1 MCLIFLSLHQHP
13 NYKLIVAANRDE
25 FYARKTM
32 PAEFWKDHPQIVGG
46 RDLEAV
52 KPDGTCGTW
61 MAMNKNGRIAM
72 VTNYRD
78 LKNIKSKA
86 PSRGHLV
93 TDFLLTDELPEKYL
107 KAIEKNKND
116 YNGFNLIVGNAEELF
131 YLSNYKEGIVKIE
144 NGFHGLSN
152 ALLNTPWPKVKVGK
166 EKMSHLFAAE
176 KIEAVNLFNGLYN
189 DHQASD
195 DQLPDTGVGLE
206 RERMLSAMF
215 IKSPNYG
222 SRCST
227 VVTIDQNNHV
237 EFTERVYDLK
247 SFAFEDRSF
256 SFGLNLL

>member
-25 FYARKTM
+25 FYARKTVA
-32 PAEFWKDHPQIVGG
+32 AEFWNDHPQIVGG
-46 RDLEAV
+46 KDLEAR

-78 LKNIKSKA
+78 LKNLKSQA

-93 TDFLLTDELPEKYL
+93 TDFLLSDSRPEKYL
-107 KAIEKNKND
+107 KSIEPRASL
-116 YNGFNLIVGNAEELF
+116 YNGFNLIVGSAEELF
-131 YLSNYKEGIVKIE
+131 YLSNYKEGIVNIE

-152 ALLNTPWPKVKVGK
+152 HLLDTPWPKVRRGK
-166 EKMSHLFAAE
+166 EKMKVLFEE
-176 KIEAVNLFNGLYN
+176 KKIKPEEILSALY
-189 DHQASD
+189 DEQQAPD
-195 DQLPDTGVGLE
+195 EQLPDTGVGLE
-206 RERMLSAMF
+206 RERMLSSMF

-227 VVTIDQNNHV
+227 VVTIDRNNKV
-237 EFTERVYDLK
+237 EFTERVYDLVT
-247 SFAFEDRSF
+247 FAFTEKHFAFDVR
-256 SFGLNLL
+256 G

>member
-13 NYKLIVAANRDE
+13 KYKLIVAANRDE
-25 FYARKTM
+25 FYARKTVA
-32 PAEFWKDHPQIVGG
+32 AEFWEDHPQIVGG
-46 RDLEAV
+46 RDLEAR

-78 LKNIKSKA
+78 LKNLKSVA

-93 TDFLLTDELPEKYL
+93 TDFLLTDEHPQNYL
-107 KAIEKNKND
+107 KPIEKDKHL
-116 YNGFNLIVGNAEELF
+116 YNGFNLIVGNAEELY
-131 YLSNYKEGIVKIE
+131 YLSNYKEGITKIE

-152 ALLNTPWPKVKVGK
+152 ALLDTPWPKVTKGK
-166 EKMSHLFAAE
+166 EIMKPLFSEE
-176 KIEAVNLFNGLYN
+176 KIDPEKILNALR
-189 DHQASD
+189 DEHQALD
-195 DQLPDTGVGLE
+195 NQLPDTGVGIE
-206 RERMLSAMF
+206 RERMLSSMF

-227 VVTIDQNNHV
+227 VVTIDHHNKA

-247 SFAFEDRSF
+247 TFEF
-256 SFGLNLL
+256 TQQTFVFEVK

>member
-25 FYARKTM
+25 FYARKTVA
-32 PAEFWKDHPQIVGG
+32 AEFWNDHPQIVGG
-46 RDLEAV
+46 KDLEAR

-78 LKNIKSKA
+78 LKNLKSQA

-93 TDFLLTDELPEKYL
+93 TDFLLSDSRPEKYL
-107 KAIEKNKND
+107 KSIEPRASL
-116 YNGFNLIVGNAEELF
+116 YNGFNLIVGSAEELF
-131 YLSNYKEGIVKIE
+131 YLSNYKEGIVNIE

-152 ALLNTPWPKVKVGK
+152 HLLDTPWPKVRRGK
-166 EKMSHLFAAE
+166 EKMKILFEE
-176 KIEAVNLFNGLYN
+176 KKIKPEEILSALY
-189 DHQASD
+189 DEQQAPD
-195 DQLPDTGVGLE
+195 EQLPDTGVGLE
-206 RERMLSAMF
+206 RERMLSSMF

-227 VVTIDQNNHV
+227 VVTIDRNNKV
-237 EFTERVYDLK
+237 EFTERVYDFTT
-247 SFAFEDRSF
+247 FAFTEKRFAFDVR
-256 SFGLNLL
+256 G

>member
-1 MCLIFLSLHQHP
+1 MCLIFLSLNQHP

-25 FYARKTM
+25 FYARQTS
-32 PAEFWKDHPQIVGG
+32 PAEFWKEHPQIVGG
-46 RDLEAV
+46 RDLEAR

-78 LKNIKSKA
+78 LKNLKSVA
-86 PSRGHLV
+86 PSRGYLV
-93 TDFLLTDELPEKYL
+93 TDFLLSDESPEKYL
-107 KAIEKNKND
+107 KPIEKNKND

-131 YLSNYKEGIVKIE
+131 YLSNYKDGIVRIE

-152 ALLNTPWPKVKVGK
+152 HLLDTPWPKVKEGK
-166 EKMSHLFAAE
+166 EKMKPLFDE
-176 KIEAVNLFNGLYN
+176 NKIDSKKILNALY
-189 DHQASD
+189 DEHQAPD
-195 DQLPDTGVGLE
+195 NQLPDTGVGLE
-206 RERMLSAMF
+206 RERMLSSMF

-227 VVTIDQNNHV
+227 VVTVDRNGKV

-247 SFAFEDRSF
+247 TFEFTEKSF
-256 SFGLNLL
+256 SFDVRG

>member
-1 MCLIFLSLHQHP
+1 MCLIFLSLHQHA

-25 FYARKTM
+25 FYARQTA
-32 PAEFWKDHPQIVGG
+32 PAEFWEDHPQIIGG
-46 RDLEAV
+46 RDLEAK

-78 LKNIKSKA
+78 LKNLKSQA

-93 TDFLLTDELPEKYL
+93 TDFLLSNDEPEEYL
-107 KAIEKNKND
+107 KGIEEYKND

-131 YLSNYKEGIVKIE
+131 YLSNYKDGIVKLE

-152 ALLNTPWPKVKVGK
+152 HLLDTPWPKVKKGK
-166 EKMSHLFAAE
+166 EKIKSLFAQETIMSGEVLNA
-176 KIEAVNLFNGLYN
+176 LY
-189 DHQASD
+189 DERQAPD
-195 DQLPDTGVGLE
+195 EQLPDTGVGLE
-206 RERMLSAMF
+206 RERMLSSMF
-215 IKSPNYG
+215 IKSATYG

-227 VVTIDQNNHV
+227 VVRVDHSNKV

-247 SFAFEDRSF
+247 TFAYEERKFNF
-256 SFGLNLL
+256 

>member
-1 MCLIFLSLHQHP
+1 MCLIFISLNQHP

-25 FYARKTM
+25 FYARQTS
-32 PAEFWKDHPQIVGG
+32 PTEFWKEHPQIVGG
-46 RDLEAV
+46 RDLEAR

-61 MAMNKNGRIAM
+61 MAINKNGRIAM

-78 LKNIKSKA
+78 LKNLKSVA

-93 TDFLLTDELPEKYL
+93 TDFLLSKVSPEKYL
-107 KAIEKNKND
+107 KSIEPNANL
-116 YNGFNLIVGNAEELF
+116 YNGFNLIVGNAEKLF
-131 YLSNYKEGIVKIE
+131 YLSNYKDGIVKIE

-152 ALLNTPWPKVKVGK
+152 HLLNTPWPKVKKGK
-166 EKMSHLFAAE
+166 EKMKPFFDENVIDSK
-176 KIEAVNLFNGLYN
+176 KILNALY
-189 DHQASD
+189 DEQQAPD

-206 RERMLSAMF
+206 RERMLSSIF

-227 VVTIDQNNHV
+227 VVTVDQNNKA

-247 SFAFEDRSF
+247 TFAFTEKSF
-256 SFGLNLL
+256 SFDVKG

>member
-25 FYARKTM
+25 FYARQTA
-32 PAEFWKDHPQIVGG
+32 PAEFWSDHPQLVGG
-46 RDLEAV
+46 RDLEAK

-78 LKNIKSKA
+78 LKNLKPQA

-93 TDFLLTDELPEKYL
+93 TNFLLSQEPAQKYL
-107 KAIEKNKND
+107 RSLEPNASL
-116 YNGFNLIVGNAEELF
+116 YNGFNLIVGTADELF
-131 YLSNYKEGIVKIE
+131 YLSNYKPGISKIE

-152 ALLNTPWPKVKVGK
+152 HLLDTPWPKVKAGK
-166 EKMSHLFAAE
+166 EKMKGLFAAE
-176 KIEAVNLFNGLYN
+176 KIESDTLFNGLYD
-189 DHQASD
+189 DHQAPD
-195 DQLPDTGVGLE
+195 DQLPDTGVGIE
-206 RERMLSAMF
+206 RERMLSPMF

-227 VVTIDQNNHV
+227 VVTVDQNNNV
-237 EFTERVYDLK
+237 AFTERVYDLK
-247 SFAFEDRSF
+247 TFEFEDRSF
-256 SFGLNLL
+256 SFDVKG